1 MHPILRKIL
10 PKIYGTLY
18 NTTALVHPK
27 LSAKWTFTTFC
38 TIRGGSINEQ
48 QANFLAGAETSLQA
62 IEGLQIMEYR
72 WRGSGD
78 TVILVHGWESNSG
91 RWRNL
96 IQMLIEKN
104 FDIVAFDAPAHG
116 NSTGK
121 ILNAPLYA
129 RCLEE
134 IIKKHRPKHIVGHS
148 MGGMTTIYNE
158 YKNPSQHIERMVTTA
173 APSEFYEIMEEY
185 QAILGLSSRVINA
198 LDDLILEEFGFRT
211 RDFSTS
217 KFVSSNTKKG
227 LLVHDTE
234 DPVTPYHAS
243 ENVHSAW
250 RGSHLISTTG
260 FGHSLHQEE
269 VNTAIVNFLLGND
282 IDNL

>member
-1 MHPILRKIL
+1 MHPLIQKIL
-10 PKIYGTLY
+10 PKIYGALY

-27 LSAKWTFTTFC
+27 LVAGWAFTTFC
-38 TIRGGSINEQ
+38 TIRNGSINGQ
-48 QANFLAGAETSLQA
+48 QAKFLAGADASLRTM
-62 IEGLQIMEYR
+62 EGLEIMEYR
-72 WRGSGD
+72 WPGTGD

-96 IQMLIEKN
+96 IQMLNKKDFNVI
-104 FDIVAFDAPAHG
+104 AFDAPAHG

-134 IIKKHRPKHIVGHS
+134 IIKKHRPKHLVGHS

-158 YKNPSQHIERMVTTA
+158 YKNPNKHIERMVTTA

-185 QAILGLSSRVINA
+185 QAILGLSSKVINA
-198 LDDLILEEFGFRT
+198 LDDLILEKFGFRI
-211 RDFSTS
+211 REFSTS
-217 KFVSSNTKKG
+217 NFVSSNTKKG

-234 DPVTPYHAS
+234 DPITPYHAS
-243 ENVHSAW
+243 ENVHRAW

-260 FGHSLHQEE
+260 FGHSLHQQE

-282 IDNL
+282 VDNL